1 MSDLNITEARRTFG
15 ALLRRPYEALHARV
29 YGGLAARGFPEIRPA
44 HSSVFRH
51 ITAGGSR
58 LTDLAAQAGMTKQS
72 MAYLVEG
79 LERGGFLSAVPDPGD
94 GRAKLVRLTARGR
107 RVWGALVALSAEAEA
122 AIAERMGSERF
133 ALLRT
138 LLEEAG
144 AASSGEGVSLSGTAG
159 SGATGKGAR

>member
-1 MSDLNITEARRTFG
+1 M
-15 ALLRRPYEALHARV
+15 
-29 YGGLAARGFPEIRPA
+29 AAWPRGFPEIRPA

-51 ITAGGSR
+51 IAAGGSR
-58 LTDLAAQAGMTKQS
+58 LTDLAARAGMTKQS

-79 LERGGFLSAVPDPGD
+79 LERGGFLSTVPDLGD

-107 RVWGALVALSAEAEA
+107 RVWRALVALSAEAEA
-122 AIAERMGSERF
+122 ALAERMGRERF

-144 AASSGEGVSLSGTAG
+144 AVSAGEGVSLSGMPGNGT
-159 SGATGKGAR
+159 TGKGAR